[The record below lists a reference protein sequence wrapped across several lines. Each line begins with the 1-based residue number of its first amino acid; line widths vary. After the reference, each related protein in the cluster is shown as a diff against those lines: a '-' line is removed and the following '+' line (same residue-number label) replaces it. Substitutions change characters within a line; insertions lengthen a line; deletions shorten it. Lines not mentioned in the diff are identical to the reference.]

1 MIFINDKLT
10 INEDEVQFEMTRGGG
25 PGGQKVNKT
34 ASRITLVWDL
44 MESPSLTN
52 HQRDRLLRKL
62 GSRLSKEGVLRIDVQ
77 SERSQG
83 ANKREAVDRFS
94 DLLRDALREQKPR
107 KKTKPTTG
115 SKKRRLADKKKR
127 GDLKRDR
134 GRRDWD

>member
-1 MIFINDKLT
+1 MIVINDNLS
-10 INEDEVQFEMTRGGG
+10 IDEEELQFEMTRGGG

-34 ASRITLVWDL
+34 ASRISLVWDL
-44 MESPSLTN
+44 AGSPSLTN
-52 HQRDRLLRKL
+52 HQRDRLLRKI

-83 ANKREAVDRFS
+83 ANKREAVDRFC
-94 DLLRDALREQKPR
+94 DLLREAMKEQKPR
-107 KKTKPTTG
+107 KQTRPTKG